1 MENLKNVLQGESKP
15 EEKKNLVEEK
25 KKLNLF
31 HLGTHS
37 SPSFQEPVKPQE

>member
-1 MENLKNVLQGESKP
+1 MQNLKNVLQGECKP
-15 EEKKNLVEEK
+15 EEKKNPLEEK

-37 SPSFQEPVKPQE
+37 SPSFQEPLK